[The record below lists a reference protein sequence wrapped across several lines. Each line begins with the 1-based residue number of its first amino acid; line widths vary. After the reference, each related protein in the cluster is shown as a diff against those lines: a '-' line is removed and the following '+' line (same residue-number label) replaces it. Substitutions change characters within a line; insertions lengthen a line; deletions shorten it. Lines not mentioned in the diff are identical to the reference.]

1 MSGNSLQNSRFS
13 GTFPTWPDI
22 RPRGET
28 AAKRRD
34 SRREIWALRTC
45 FGILDPCRRMRT
57 DHSIDLSFCF
67 AGKDP
72 LEKGLG
78 VGLRLRGRPRLEQV
92 EINGSPAV
100 YDITTDN
107 CSTHLFIDIETIET
121 DFVNEI
127 HVEFS

>member
-45 FGILDPCRRMRT
+45 FGILDPYRRMRT

-121 DFVNEI
+121 EFFNEI